1 MPDIH
6 EVSSSLVGTSE
17 GLSSEGLKNIDIDD
31 IDRELLLRQSRI
43 LYPEVEEWILEMS
56 VEAYINEVLR
66 CSDVYKR
73 GT

>member
-66 CSDVYKR
+66 CSDV
-73 GT
+73 TTQ

>member
-6 EVSSSLVGTSE
+6 EVSSSL
-17 GLSSEGLKNIDIDD
+17 SEGLKNIDIDD

-66 CSDVYKR
+66 CSDVP
-73 GT
+73 TQ